1 MKVDRVIIKSN
12 RDFVNLERIQIKPN
26 VLFIFGD
33 RELLCDKN
41 FQEKLDENF
50 SDVIRFG
57 CSSAGE
63 IVGLEVHEKAITI
76 TAVEFELTKI
86 IFEDI
91 RLTDYKNSTDCGE
104 ALCNKFEKEGLR
116 HLMVLSDGVNINGA
130 CLVEGI
136 QNKLPNG
143 IAVTGG
149 LAGDGVDFNK
159 TFVYDK
165 SGKPKMNFV
174 TGLGFYGDSLDIGYG
189 SNGGWNSFGVE
200 RLVTKSDGNIL
211 YEVDN
216 QPALLLYKEFL
227 GEKVNELPAAGLL
240 FPLSL
245 RQNDKEE
252 PVVRTIL
259 GVNNVDQSL
268 IFAGSIPEGSYVKL
282 MKANV
287 DRLINGAELSAEA
300 SIEMIDRGE
309 SELAILISCVGR
321 KLVLKQLAEEEVEA
335 VAEVLGSQIK
345 ITGFYSYGEIAPFRD
360 GSTSVLHNQ
369 TMTVTTFSE
378 K

>member
-1 MKVDRVIIKSN
+1 MKVDRVIIKSE

-26 VLFIFGD
+26 LLFIFGD
-33 RELLCDKN
+33 RELLCDQN
-41 FQEKLDENF
+41 FQEILDRNF
-50 SDVIRFG
+50 SDVIKFG

-63 IVGLEVHEKAITI
+63 IMGLEVHERSITI
-76 TAVEFELTKI
+76 TAVEFELTEIKI
-86 IFEDI
+86 EDVL
-91 RLTDYKNSTDCGE
+91 LTNYKNSVECGE
-104 ALCNKFEKEGLR
+104 VLCEKFKKNGLK
-116 HLMVLSDGVNINGA
+116 HIMVLSDGVNVNGA

-165 SGKPKMNFV
+165 LGKPIENCV
-174 TGLGFYGDSLDIGYG
+174 SAIGFYGNSLDVAYG
-189 SNGGWNSFGVE
+189 SNGGWNSFGLE

-211 YEVDN
+211 YEVDG

-252 PVVRTIL
+252 PVVRTIH
-259 GVNNVDQSL
+259 GVNDEDQSL
-268 IFAGSIPEGSYVKL
+268 VFAGNIPEGSYVKL

-300 SIEMIDRGE
+300 SIEMIDKGE

-321 KLVLKQLAEEEVEA
+321 KLVLKQLVEEEVEA
-335 VAEVLGSQIK
+335 VSEVLGNQAK

-360 GSTSVLHNQ
+360 GSGSVLHNQ

>member
-1 MKVDRVIIKSN
+1 MKVERVIIKSI

-26 VLFIFGD
+26 LLFIFGD
-33 RELLCDKN
+33 RELLCDN
-41 FQEKLDENF
+41 GFQKTLEKSF
-50 SDVIRFG
+50 PDVIKFG

-63 IVGLEVHEKAITI
+63 IVGLEVHEKVVTI
-76 TAVEFELTKI
+76 TAVEFELTRIKM
-86 IFEDI
+86 EDI
-91 RLTDYKNSTDCGE
+91 FITDIQNSTKCGE
-104 ALCNKFEKEGLR
+104 ALCEKFERKDLK

-136 QNKLPNG
+136 QNKLPKG

-149 LAGDGVDFNK
+149 LAGDGIDFNK

-165 SGKPKMNFV
+165 SGEPKMNCV
-174 TGLGFYGDSLDIGYG
+174 SAIGFYGESLNIGYG
-189 SNGGWNSFGVE
+189 SNGGWNSFGLE

-245 RQNDKEE
+245 RQNGNEE
-252 PVVRTIL
+252 PVVRTIH
-259 GVNNVDQSL
+259 GVNDEDQSL
-268 IFAGSIPEGSYVKL
+268 VFAGNIPEGSNVKL

-300 SIEMIDRGE
+300 STEMIDKGE
-309 SELAILISCVGR
+309 AELAILISCVGR
-321 KLVLKQLAEEEVEA
+321 KLVLKQLVEEEVEA
-335 VAEVLGSQIK
+335 VADVLGNQVK
-345 ITGFYSYGEIAPFRD
+345 ITGFYSYGEISPFRE
-360 GSTSVLHNQ
+360 GSAAVLHNQ